1 MTQKKKQ
8 DHSEW
13 FPILVELRDS
23 GIMNMWGAPRW
34 LEEEYDLPK
43 EKAGQIFLSV
53 DGHFFHHSTR
63 RGGS

>member
-23 GIMNMWGAPRW
+23 GNMNMWGAPRW

-43 EKAGQIFLSV
+43 EKAGQIFFQWMDTFPS
-53 DGHFFHHSTR
+53 FNETR
-63 RGGS
+63 GS